1 MAEPYISLIGN
12 PNSGKTTVFNS
23 LTGSRQQV
31 GNWPGVTT
39 DKKTGYYYFEN
50 TKYKVLDLPGTYAIE
65 TDPEGVSQD
74 EKVTRS
80 FVLQDKNSVLVNIL
94 DASSLQRGLYLT
106 LQLLRLDRPLIVV
119 LNMID
124 VAKSKGL
131 KVNVK
136 KLEDALG
143 CPVVPLIAYKSKGI
157 EELKKRVAQYYKE
170 GLPRK
175 KHIETLD
182 SKVQEI
188 IDQGLKNLDKNSSVF
203 SKSQLLLEEYLSN
216 PTKTA
221 NDLELSPHDKE
232 VLNQVSQSLSA
243 LMGGTGA
250 DVALVGARYEVVDHL
265 SQQVVHTSGVA
276 SISLT
281 DKIDKLALGKY
292 TGVPFFLV
300 VMFLMFQFSIS
311 IGNACNDFFDILGGA
326 IFVDG
331 VHIFLQR
338 MHSPEWLIAVLADG
352 FGAGIQTTLSF
363 IPVLFFM
370 FLVLSFLEDSG
381 YMARAAMV
389 VDRAMRVVGLPGKAF
404 VPMIVGFG
412 CNIPAIMGT
421 RTLENSEDRLLSIS
435 MIPFM
440 SCGARLPVY
449 ALFAAVF
456 FPYNGGVIVYSLYLL
471 GIIIA
476 LITGL
481 MLKKTLL
488 SPELS
493 SFVMELPVYHWP
505 TLRGLLLTTWQR
517 LKAFI
522 IKAGRAIVMVVMIL
536 GVLNSIDIHG
546 HLNADNPDQS
556 VLAITA
562 KKITPVFEPM
572 GLTESNWPATLGI
585 ITGILAKEVVVG
597 TLNSLYQTVA
607 NQKENKKDEP
617 YNLKAAFDE
626 ALSTTIDNLKELPH
640 RLIDPLAVSIELG
653 SDVPNQIEAVEE
665 RQEVS
670 DATVDVIRNNFPNK
684 AVVLAYL
691 IFILLYTPC
700 VAAVGAVYREST
712 LRWTILITAW
722 TLVVAW
728 LTATFYYQAIL
739 YTMGEGTHALR
750 YLIGIPIFLAL
761 IFLFLKF
768 FGKRLFID

>member
-39 DKKTGYYYFEN
+39 DKKTGYYYFE
-50 TKYKVLDLPGTYAIE
+50 TIKYKVLDLPGTYAIE

-74 EKVTRS
+74 EKVTRN
-80 FVLQDKNSVLVNIL
+80 FVLQDQDSVLVNIL

-106 LQLLRLDRPLIVV
+106 LQLLRLNRPLIVV

-131 KVNVK
+131 KVNAK
-136 KLEDALG
+136 KLEEALG
-143 CPVVPLIAYKSKGI
+143 CPVVPLVAYNSKGI
-157 EELKKRVAQYYKE
+157 EELKKRIARYYQE

-182 SKVQEI
+182 PKIQSI
-188 IDQGLKNLDKNSSVF
+188 IDEGLKHLDQNSPVF
-203 SKSQLLLEEYLSN
+203 SKYLLLLEEYLSN
-216 PTKTA
+216 PAKIA
-221 NDLELSPHDKE
+221 SDSELSLQDKE
-232 VLNQVSQSLSA
+232 ALSHINKTLSD
-243 LMGGTGA
+243 LMGGAGA
-250 DVALVGARYEVVDHL
+250 DVALVGARYEVVDRL
-265 SQQVVHTSGVA
+265 SKKIVHTSGVA

-281 DKIDKLALGKY
+281 DKIDKLVLGKY
-292 TGVPFFLV
+292 TGIPFFLV
-300 VMFLMFQFSIS
+300 VMFLVFQFSIS

-331 VHIFLQR
+331 THILLQR
-338 MHSPEWLIAVLADG
+338 MHTPEWLIAVLADG
-352 FGAGIQTTLSF
+352 LGAGIQTTLSF

-389 VDRAMRVVGLPGKAF
+389 VDRAMRLVGLPGKAF

-471 GIIIA
+471 GILIA

-481 MLKKTLL
+481 VLKKTLL

-493 SFVMELPVYHWP
+493 AFVMELPVYHWP
-505 TLRGLLLTTWQR
+505 TVRGLLLTTWQR

-536 GVLNSIDIHG
+536 GVLNSIDTHG
-546 HLNADNPDQS
+546 HLQAEHPDQS
-556 VLAITA
+556 VLAIGA
-562 KKITPVFEPM
+562 KKITPLFTPM
-572 GLTESNWPATLGI
+572 GLTESNWPATVGI
-585 ITGILAKEVVVG
+585 ITGVLAKEVVVG
-597 TLNSLYQTVA
+597 TLNSLYQTLA
-607 NQKENKKDEP
+607 NQKEEEEDKP
-617 YNLKAAFDE
+617 YSLKAAFNE
-626 ALSTTIDNLKELPH
+626 AVSTTFDNLKELPR
-640 RLIDPLAVSIELG
+640 RLIDPLAVGIELG
-653 SDVPNQIEAVEE
+653 SNAPSQIEAVEE

-670 DATVDVIRNNFPNK
+670 AATVGAIRNGFPNH
-684 AVVLAYL
+684 AAVLAYL

-712 LRWTILITAW
+712 LRWTILITLW
-722 TLVVAW
+722 TFIVAW
-728 LTATFYYQAIL
+728 LGATFYYQATL
-739 YTMGEGTHALR
+739 YLMGEGTNSLK
-750 YLIGIPIFLAL
+750 YLIGIPIFLIS

-768 FGKRLFID
+768 FGKRVFID